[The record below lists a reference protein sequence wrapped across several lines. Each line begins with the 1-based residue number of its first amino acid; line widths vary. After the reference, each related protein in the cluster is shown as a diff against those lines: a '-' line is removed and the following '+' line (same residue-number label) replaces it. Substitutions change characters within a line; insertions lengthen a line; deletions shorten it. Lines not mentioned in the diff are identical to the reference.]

1 MVVKIIV
8 MIVTFNTG
16 ETDELGKYRP
26 CGESNPGH
34 GGENDG
40 S

>member
-1 MVVKIIV
+1 
-8 MIVTFNTG
+8 MIETFKRKCEN
-16 ETDELGKYRP
+16 DELGKYNP

-34 GGENDG
+34 GGENAG